1 MDFTVKE
8 HYDFSD
14 LLALTKALRAP
25 DGCPWDSVQT
35 HASVR
40 RNFIEEVY
48 EACEGIDQDD
58 PAHLCEELGDV
69 LYQVAFHADIEREA
83 GRFTMDDVVDGI
95 CKKLVARHPFLFADE
110 IADTAD
116 DALDRWDNVKR
127 SLNGYRTH
135 TQAMDNVSRTLPALW
150 RAEKLLGKAE
160 KAGLKRENAQEAV
173 EAMEA
178 CTRSLRRDLEAGK
191 AGAEAL
197 GDALFAAADAAR
209 LLAADPE
216 ELLNQ
221 ALERFISRFDKIER
235 EAADRGKTTNELSPG
250 ELADCWKNK
259 ER

>member
-1 MDFTVKE
+1 MDFTIKE
-8 HYDFSD
+8 HYDFED

-48 EACEGIDQDD
+48 EVCEAIDMDD
-58 PAHLCEELGDV
+58 PVHMCEELGDV
-69 LYQVAFHADIEREA
+69 LYQVLFHADIEREA
-83 GRFTMDDVVDGI
+83 GRFTTDDVVDGI

-110 IADTAD
+110 KANTAD

-160 KAGLKRENAQEAV
+160 KAGLNRADALEAV
-173 EAMEA
+173 NALESSTAE
-178 CTRSLRRDLEAGK
+178 LRRRVEAGED
-191 AGAEAL
+191 AAEAL
-197 GDALFAAADAAR
+197 GEALFAATDAAR
-209 LLAADPE
+209 KLSCDPE
-216 ELLNQ
+216 DALNE
-221 ALERFISRFDKIER
+221 ALERFIRRFDKIEQD
-235 EAADRGKTTNELSPG
+235 AAARGKSTNELSSG
-250 ELADCWKNK
+250 ELAACWENK

>member
-1 MDFTVKE
+1 MEFTVKE

-58 PAHLCEELGDV
+58 PVHLCEELGDV

-110 IADTAD
+110 KADSAD

-135 TQAMDNVSRTLPALW
+135 AQAMDNVSRTLPALW

-160 KAGLKRENAQEAV
+160 KAGLRRENALAAV
-173 EAMEA
+173 EA
-178 CTRSLRRDLEAGK
+178 LEARTAELRQAVEAEQD
-191 AGAEAL
+191 AGPAL
-197 GDALFAAADAAR
+197 GETLFAATDAAR

-216 ELLNQ
+216 DALNE
-221 ALERFISRFDKIER
+221 ALERFIRRFDKIER
-235 EAADRGKTTNELSPG
+235 DAVARGETELSA
-250 ELADCWKNK
+250 EALAACWENK

>member
-110 IADTAD
+110 TADTAD

-150 RAEKLLGKAE
+150 RAEKLLGKAQ
-160 KAGLKRENAQEAV
+160 KAGLSRESALEAV
-173 EAMEA
+173 EALEA
-178 CTRSLRRDLEAGK
+178 RTAELRRCI
-191 AGAEAL
+191 
-197 GDALFAAADAAR
+197 AR